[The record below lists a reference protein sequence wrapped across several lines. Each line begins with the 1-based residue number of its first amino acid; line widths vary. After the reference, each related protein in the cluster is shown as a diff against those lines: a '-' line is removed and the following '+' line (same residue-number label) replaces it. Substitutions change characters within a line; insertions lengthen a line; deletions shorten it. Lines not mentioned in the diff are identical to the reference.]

1 MCADKAITQHSALTC
16 SDEIMSLGLILTS
29 IWLLTPSLSVQ
40 QYSLFVLSTQQPS
53 EESSSFFLLF
63 ILIRNCYDVL
73 KLWFKQI
80 QQTLFTMLT
89 NTTGII
95 LQSQLYNMLFNPF
108 NYFLTSGIIGLQKI
122 V

>member
-40 QYSLFVLSTQQPS
+40 QYSPFVLSTQQPS